1 MCFALVYFIKGIKL
15 IFYRVYRH
23 YNLFGMLGEHSK
35 SLLITRLCLCT
46 VLIFSQHSAWFI
58 TPLNRRK
65 VLSIVQTLY
74 SYRSCSSLFFRD
86 PSISK
91 EAAIFRRK
99 LESNHAQRKEV
110 LCLLI
115 VLRFD
120 NHLKLF
126 LRLVILL
133 MLML

>member
-1 MCFALVYFIKGIKL
+1 MFRISLFHKRNKAYFL
-15 IFYRVYRH
+15 SVYRH
-23 YNLFGMLGEHSK
+23 NNLFGMLGEHSK
-35 SLLITRLCLCT
+35 SLLITRLCLRT

-74 SYRSCSSLFFRD
+74 SYRSCSSLFFRY

>member
-1 MCFALVYFIKGIKL
+1 MFRISLFHKRNKAYFL
-15 IFYRVYRH
+15 SVYRH
-23 YNLFGMLGEHSK
+23 NNLFGMLGEHSK
-35 SLLITRLCLCT
+35 SLFITRLCPRT
-46 VLIFSQHSAWFI
+46 FLIFSQHPAWVI

-65 VLSIVQTLY
+65 VLSIVQTLN
-74 SYRSCSSLFFRD
+74 SYRWCSSLFFRD

-91 EAAIFRRK
+91 EVAIFQRK

>member
-1 MCFALVYFIKGIKL
+1 MCFALVYFIKGMKL
-15 IFYRVYRH
+15 IFYR
-23 YNLFGMLGEHSK
+23 
-35 SLLITRLCLCT
+35 
-46 VLIFSQHSAWFI
+46 FI
-58 TPLNRRK
+58 G
-65 VLSIVQTLY
+65 
-74 SYRSCSSLFFRD
+74 
-86 PSISK
+86 ISK
-91 EAAIFRRK
+91 EVAIFQRK

>member
-1 MCFALVYFIKGIKL
+1 MFRISLFHKRNKAYFL
-15 IFYRVYRH
+15 SVYRH
-23 YNLFGMLGEHSK
+23 NNLFGMLGEHSK
-35 SLLITRLCLCT
+35 NLFITRLCPRT
-46 VLIFSQHSAWFI
+46 FLIFSQHPAWVI

-65 VLSIVQTLY
+65 VLSIVQTLN

-91 EAAIFRRK
+91 EVAIFQRK

-133 MLML
+133 MLIL

>member
-1 MCFALVYFIKGIKL
+1 MFRISLFHKRNKAYFL
-15 IFYRVYRH
+15 SVYRQN
-23 YNLFGMLGEHSK
+23 NLFGMLGEHSK
-35 SLLITRLCLCT
+35 SLFITRLCPRT
-46 VLIFSQHSAWFI
+46 FLIFSQHPAWVI

-65 VLSIVQTLY
+65 VLSIVQTLN
-74 SYRSCSSLFFRD
+74 SYRWCSSLFFRD

-91 EAAIFRRK
+91 EVAIFQRK

>member
-1 MCFALVYFIKGIKL
+1 MFRISLFHKRNKAYFL
-15 IFYRVYRH
+15 SVYRH
-23 YNLFGMLGEHSK
+23 NNLFGMLGEHSK
-35 SLLITRLCLCT
+35 NLFITRLCPRT
-46 VLIFSQHSAWFI
+46 FLIFSQHPAWVI

-65 VLSIVQTLY
+65 VLSIVQTLN

-91 EAAIFRRK
+91 EVAIFQRK

>member
-1 MCFALVYFIKGIKL
+1 MFRISLFHKRNKAYFQS
-15 IFYRVYRH
+15 VYRH
-23 YNLFGMLGEHSK
+23 NNLFGMLGEHSK
-35 SLLITRLCLCT
+35 SLFITRLCPRT
-46 VLIFSQHSAWFI
+46 FLIFSQHPAWVI

-65 VLSIVQTLY
+65 VLSIVQTLN
-74 SYRSCSSLFFRD
+74 SYRWCSSLFFRD

-91 EAAIFRRK
+91 EVAIFQRK

>member
-1 MCFALVYFIKGIKL
+1 MFRISLFHKRNKAYFL
-15 IFYRVYRH
+15 SVYRH

-35 SLLITRLCLCT
+35 NLFITRLCPRT
-46 VLIFSQHSAWFI
+46 FLIFSQHPAWVF

-65 VLSIVQTLY
+65 VLSIVQTLN

-91 EAAIFRRK
+91 EVAIFQRK

>member
-1 MCFALVYFIKGIKL
+1 MFRISLFHKRNKAYFL
-15 IFYRVYRH
+15 SVYRH
-23 YNLFGMLGEHSK
+23 NNLFGMLGEHSK
-35 SLLITRLCLCT
+35 SLFITRLCPRT
-46 VLIFSQHSAWFI
+46 FLIFSQHPAWVI

-65 VLSIVQTLY
+65 VLSIVQTLN
-74 SYRSCSSLFFRD
+74 SYRWCSSLFFRD

-91 EAAIFRRK
+91 EVAIFRRK

>member
-1 MCFALVYFIKGIKL
+1 MFRISLFHKRNKAYFL
-15 IFYRVYRH
+15 SVYRH
-23 YNLFGMLGEHSK
+23 NNLFGMLGEHSK
-35 SLLITRLCLCT
+35 SLFITRLCPRT
-46 VLIFSQHSAWFI
+46 FLIFSQHPAWVI

-65 VLSIVQTLY
+65 VLSIVQTLN
-74 SYRSCSSLFFRD
+74 SYRWCSSLFFRD

>member
-15 IFYRVYRH
+15 IFYR
-23 YNLFGMLGEHSK
+23 FIEHSK
-35 SLLITRLCLCT
+35 SLFITRLCPRT
-46 VLIFSQHSAWFI
+46 FLIFSQHPAWFI

-74 SYRSCSSLFFRD
+74 SYRSCSSLFFRY

-91 EAAIFRRK
+91 EAAIFQRK

>member
-23 YNLFGMLGEHSK
+23 NNLFGMLGEHSK
-35 SLLITRLCLCT
+35 SLFITRLCPRT
-46 VLIFSQHSAWFI
+46 FLIFSQHPAWVI

-65 VLSIVQTLY
+65 VLSIVQTLN
-74 SYRSCSSLFFRD
+74 SYRWCSSLFFRD

-91 EAAIFRRK
+91 EVAIFQRK

-126 LRLVILL
+126 LGLVILL

>member
-1 MCFALVYFIKGIKL
+1 MFRISLFYKRNKAYFL
-15 IFYRVYRH
+15 SVYRH
-23 YNLFGMLGEHSK
+23 NNLFGMLGEHSK
-35 SLLITRLCLCT
+35 NLFITRLCPRT
-46 VLIFSQHSAWFI
+46 FLIFSQHPAWVI

-65 VLSIVQTLY
+65 VLSIVQTLN

-91 EAAIFRRK
+91 EVAIFQRK

>member
-1 MCFALVYFIKGIKL
+1 MFRISLFHKRNKAYFL
-15 IFYRVYRH
+15 LVYRH
-23 YNLFGMLGEHSK
+23 NNNLFGMLGEHSK
-35 SLLITRLCLCT
+35 SLLITCLCLRT
-46 VLIFSQHSAWFI
+46 FLIFSQHPAWVS
-58 TPLNRRK
+58 TPLSRRK

-91 EAAIFRRK
+91 EVAIFQRK

>member
-1 MCFALVYFIKGIKL
+1 MFRISLFHKRNKAYFL
-15 IFYRVYRH
+15 SVYRH
-23 YNLFGMLGEHSK
+23 NNLFGMLGEHSK
-35 SLLITRLCLCT
+35 NLFITRLCPRT
-46 VLIFSQHSAWFI
+46 FLIFSQHPAWII

-65 VLSIVQTLY
+65 VLSIVQTLN

-91 EAAIFRRK
+91 EVAIFQRK

>member
-1 MCFALVYFIKGIKL
+1 MFRISLFHKRNKAYFL
-15 IFYRVYRH
+15 SVYRH
-23 YNLFGMLGEHSK
+23 NNLFGMLGEHSK
-35 SLLITRLCLCT
+35 SLFITRLCPRT
-46 VLIFSQHSAWFI
+46 FLIFSQHPAWVI

-65 VLSIVQTLY
+65 VLSIVQTLN

-91 EAAIFRRK
+91 EVAIFQRK